1 MPNYFIVIYNTCK
14 YAYNF
19 QIFACNMKEK
29 PSKNRIWNEL
39 KKRYRFVVIN
49 DDSLEERAS
58 LRLTKT
64 NIISLSF
71 LFSLVFF
78 LISFLIIVYS
88 PLKEHLPGKSSEKV
102 QKDLMS
108 LTVKSDSLER
118 SLRIRDL
125 YLSNIEAIIKGDSLN
140 FNNYIDTL
148 NSLADSEIEF
158 TVSKED
164 SLLRLKVEG
173 EDQSSIAIKTKEDT
187 KYFLFYPPLDGVVS
201 DSYSLEKNHFATDI
215 VAKKGTKIKSIMEGS
230 VIISSWNPETGYVIG
245 IQHTNNYISF
255 YKHCSILLKKTG
267 DIVGLGEPIAV
278 IGNTGELSTGPHLHL
293 ELWQNGTPLNPE
305 NYISF

>member
-1 MPNYFIVIYNTCK
+1 MVIYNTCK

-19 QIFACNMKEK
+19 QIFAFIMKEK
-29 PSKNRIWNEL
+29 PSRNRIWNQL
-39 KKRYRFVVIN
+39 KKKYRFVIIN

-64 NIISLSF
+64 NMISLSF

-78 LISFLIIVYS
+78 IISFLIIVYS
-88 PLKEHLPGKSSEKV
+88 PLKDHLPGKSSEKV
-102 QKDLMS
+102 QKNLMS
-108 LTVKSDSLER
+108 LTLKSDSFER
-118 SLRIRDL
+118 ALNIRDL
-125 YLSNIEAIIKGDSLN
+125 YLNNIEAIIKGDSLN
-140 FNNYIDTL
+140 FNNYNDTINNL
-148 NSLADSEIEF
+148 IDSEIEF

-164 SLLRLKVEG
+164 SLLRAKVES
-173 EDQSSIAIKTKEDT
+173 EDQSSIALQTNKDT
-187 KYFLFYPPLDGVVS
+187 KYFLFYPPLDGVIS

-215 VAKKGTKIKSIMEGS
+215 VAKKGTKIKCIMEGS

-245 IQHTNNYISF
+245 IQHANNYISF
-255 YKHCSILLKKTG
+255 YKHCSRLLKKTG
-267 DIVGLGEPIAV
+267 DIVSLGEYIAI